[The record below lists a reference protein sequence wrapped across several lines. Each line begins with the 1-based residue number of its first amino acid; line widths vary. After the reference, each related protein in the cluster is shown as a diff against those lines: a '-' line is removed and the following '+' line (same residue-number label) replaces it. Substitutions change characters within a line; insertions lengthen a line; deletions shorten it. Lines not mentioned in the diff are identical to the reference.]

1 MSPRTA
7 ELSSTYPNLLMNY
20 TLFRIALFCIIPL
33 IVPFVGC
40 ESASSEIPDEEES
53 AAMTDDSTPLAELS
67 FQTLESTAE
76 KLVTEIRSARG
87 IGRGSILSPGA
98 SWPDQVILQ
107 FHLRGLESLTVE
119 SDGVVWEVQVSSSP
133 PHTVANSYKNSELK
147 TESAESAVYVMPA
160 RKEVSKIPLP
170 DGQFF
175 EIILPRKLF
184 ESNPSEIK
192 LAWVDFYR

>member
-1 MSPRTA
+1 
-7 ELSSTYPNLLMNY
+7 MNY

-33 IVPFVGC
+33 VVPLVGC
-40 ESASSEIPDEEES
+40 ESASSEIPDQEES

-67 FQTLESTAE
+67 FKTLESSSE
-76 KLVTEIRSARG
+76 KLVTEIRNARG
-87 IGRGSILSPGA
+87 IGRGSVLSPGA

-107 FHLRGLESLTVE
+107 FHLRGLESLSVE
-119 SDGVVWEVQVSSSP
+119 SDGVVWEVQVSSSS
-133 PHTVANSYKNSELK
+133 PHMVTSSYKNSELE
-147 TESAESAVYVMPA
+147 TESAESDVYVMPD
-160 RKEVSKIPLP
+160 RNEVSKIPLP

-175 EIILPRKLF
+175 EIIVPRKLF

>member
-1 MSPRTA
+1 
-7 ELSSTYPNLLMNY
+7 MNY
-20 TLFRIALFCIIPL
+20 TPFQKALFCVVTL
-33 IVPFVGC
+33 IASFVGC
-40 ESASSEIPDEEES
+40 ESTTPDIPEEDES
-53 AAMTDDSTPLAELS
+53 AAMTDDSTPIAELS

-76 KLVTEIRSARG
+76 KLVTEVRSVRG

-119 SDGVVWEVQVSSSP
+119 ADGVVWEVQVSSSP
-133 PHTVANSYKNSELK
+133 PHSVTSGYKNSEPA
-147 TESAESAVYVMPA
+147 AESTETDLYIMPDKKAVS
-160 RKEVSKIPLP
+160 EIPLP
-170 DGQFF
+170 DGKFF
-175 EIILPRKLF
+175 EIVVPRKLF